1 MNLFEQFHRLVN
13 IFFLFLAIIQAI
25 PSISPLNQ
33 TAGFVQLLFML
44 SITAVKQAYEDYLR
58 HRADDEV
65 NHRTTRTFPSNAEVE
80 WQSVAVGDILIVD
93 EDCEFPCDCLLLEI
107 SGGNRRC
114 RVDTSALDGET
125 NHKFKTP
132 VGIANLKNSAFEIE
146 ISAPAADLAS
156 FSGHISASGAT
167 CPATLN
173 CFVPRGCVLKGIENV
188 IAIACY
194 TGDDTKLV
202 LNSMKPRFK
211 FTELDRI
218 MLRFSVVLLIAM
230 CLVCGGMA
238 VGHYFWSV
246 KKPRGYLRLPENEH
260 YFLDFFSWVIDLQMI
275 LPLAVYSSL
284 DIVRFLLSFSVDRDP
299 EMRENNR
306 QSKCRNS
313 DLLSTLGRVTH
324 IFSDKTGTL
333 TKNLLSFRAAA
344 FKSAVFETKDAVLAN
359 LDNSDV
365 YRFLIAVC
373 VCNSAVV
380 FDRTG
385 QTPTWETVRERPMTI
400 SYQTA
405 SQDELALLEFAR
417 DCGFI
422 LYASYDDSVQ
432 IIVKGEFRTFQKLAA
447 FEFDS
452 HRKRSSVLCQIEGHT
467 VLFVKGADSV
477 MVERSS
483 EFSMELKDR
492 IVQLGK
498 MGLRTLCF
506 GFKEIENPVD
516 LVNEYRSIKNL
527 PVDSI
532 VMLNSLADRVETEF
546 RTFCV
551 TGVEDELQDGIA
563 DTLTGIRQANIKVWM
578 LTGDRLDTA
587 VHIALTSGLIQP
599 DQPILSSVDQ
609 CDYENSVLAVDVNAI
624 LSNRPLFEIARRFSA
639 VICGRCEPIDKGNC
653 IREFLSRFPSNIILA
668 IGDGVNDVDMIRAA
682 NVGVGVEGREG
693 TDAVLSSD
701 FSIPSFRFLL
711 PLLVVHGRSYARRT
725 YLLIIITFYKNL
737 LLGFPQFFYG
747 LFNGFSATS
756 AFDSG
761 YFMMYNIVL
770 TIPQHC
776 FGCLVEQ
783 DIDPKLALVSPQVY
797 ADSQRNGWFDPGE
810 VAWTYFLA
818 MFHPFLVFFFA
829 YFETNQAVLN
839 ESGMTLDH
847 AVFTQVIG
855 WNVMFV
861 LTVELIFQF
870 RTCSLLHCV
879 FYVGCIVSNFGIQY
893 FYGMA
898 DREFW
903 KILQITFGNLR
914 IWFETPIV
922 IAVCVIINLVKTLLV
937 RKFRPRLSEWLE
949 TATGRQWH

>member
-1 MNLFEQFHRLVN
+1 M
-13 IFFLFLAIIQAI
+13 
-25 PSISPLNQ
+25 
-33 TAGFVQLLFML
+33 G
-44 SITAVKQAYEDYLR
+44 VK
-58 HRADDEV
+58 
-65 NHRTTRTFPSNAEVE
+65 S
-80 WQSVAVGDILIVD
+80 
-93 EDCEFPCDCLLLEI
+93 
-107 SGGNRRC
+107 
-114 RVDTSALDGET
+114 
-125 NHKFKTP
+125 
-132 VGIANLKNSAFEIE
+132 
-146 ISAPAADLAS
+146 
-156 FSGHISASGAT
+156 
-167 CPATLN
+167 
-173 CFVPRGCVLKGIENV
+173 V

-218 MLRFSVVLLIAM
+218 MLRFSVVLLVAM
-230 CLVCGGMA
+230 FLVCGGMA

-246 KKPRGYLRLPENEH
+246 KKSRRYLHLPENEH

-284 DIVRFLLSFSVDRDP
+284 DVVRFLLSFSVDRDP
-299 EMRENNR
+299 EMRENGR

-313 DLLSTLGRVTH
+313 DLVSTLGRVTH
-324 IFSDKTGTL
+324 VFTDKMGTL
-333 TKNLLSFRAAA
+333 TKNLMLFRAVA
-344 FKSAVFETKDAVLAN
+344 FESAVFQAKDAVLAN

-385 QTPTWETVRERPMTI
+385 QTPTWETVRERPTTV

-422 LYASYDDSVQ
+422 LYANYDDSIQVIVQ
-432 IIVKGEFRTFQKLAA
+432 GELRTFQKLAA

-452 HRKRSSVLCQIEGHT
+452 HRKRSSVICRIEGQAA
-467 VLFVKGADSV
+467 LFVKGADSV
-477 MVERSS
+477 MLERS
-483 EFSMELKDR
+483 ERYPKGLQNR
-492 IVQLGK
+492 IGELGK
-498 MGLRTLCF
+498 KGLRTLCF
-506 GFKEIENPVD
+506 GFKEIEDAED
-516 LVNEYRSIKNL
+516 LVNEYQSIRYST
-527 PVDSI
+527 VDSI
-532 VMLNSLADRVETEF
+532 TMLTSLADRVERGF

-551 TGVEDELQDGIA
+551 SGVDDELKDRAA
-563 DTLTGIRQANIKVWM
+563 DTLAGIKQADMKVWM

-599 DQPILSSVDQ
+599 GQPILGRADQ
-609 CDYENSVLAVDVNAI
+609 CDNEHSVLAVEVESI
-624 LSNRPLFEIARRFSA
+624 LDDEPLFAVAPRFSA
-639 VICGRCEPIDKGNC
+639 VICSRCEPSDKGNC
-653 IREFLSRFPSNIILA
+653 IRKFLARFPGELVPA

-693 TDAVLSSD
+693 SDAVLSSD

-725 YLLIIITFYKNL
+725 CLLVMITFYKNL

-761 YFMMYNIVL
+761 YFAMYNIAL
-770 TIPQHC
+770 TIPQHF
-776 FGCLVEQ
+776 FGCVVEQ
-783 DIDPKLALVSPQVY
+783 DIDPKLALEYPHVY
-797 ADSQRNGWFDPGE
+797 VESQRNGWFDPGE
-810 VAWTYFLA
+810 IAWTYFLA
-818 MFHPFLVFFFA
+818 VLHPILVFFFA

-847 AVFTQVIG
+847 AVFAQVIG

-861 LTVELIFQF
+861 LTVELFFQF
-870 RTCSLLHCV
+870 RTFSLIHCV
-879 FYVGCIVSNFGIQY
+879 LYVACILSNFAIQY
-893 FYGMA
+893 FYGLA

-903 KILQITFGNLR
+903 KILPITFGNLR
-914 IWFETPIV
+914 IWFATPIV
-922 IAVCVIINLVKTLLV
+922 VGVCVIIDLTKALLV
-937 RKFRPRLSEWLE
+937 RKFRPRLSEWLQ
-949 TATGRQWH
+949 TAVGSG